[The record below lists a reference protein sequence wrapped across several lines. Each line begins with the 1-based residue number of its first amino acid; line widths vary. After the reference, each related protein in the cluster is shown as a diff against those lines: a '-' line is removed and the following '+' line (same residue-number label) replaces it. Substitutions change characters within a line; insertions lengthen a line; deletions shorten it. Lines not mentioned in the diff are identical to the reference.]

1 MRPLPSTTRGGYER
15 NRPTNWGISQ
25 TTTFTTYLYGLEE
38 GVERTERTKKTTQ
51 QRGVYATNHATWSKK
66 AGEFPEIPKRN
77 SSTQALVLVGNKWT
91 ADALSEIGVS
101 TQGGNSIERE
111 APNSW
116 MFFFMVKAK
125 ITWMISGYT
134 KMTWETSVYMMIT
147 MIYDDYN

>member
-1 MRPLPSTTRGGYER
+1 MKEIVPQTEGFTEFPRPLHSLH
-15 NRPTNWGISQ
+15 
-25 TTTFTTYLYGLEE
+25 TYTDLKRVLNELNGP
-38 GVERTERTKKTTQ
+38 KKTTQ

-111 APNSW
+111 VPNSW